1 MRSPLGLLH
10 PLIPNKK
17 VNRSSLASGLE
28 KIRDFLQS
36 DAAFLLADPARDDC
50 LQRAIRLLDKARI
63 SGEVLY
69 VGIVGGT
76 GVGKSTLINAL
87 ACKEISRP
95 SDKRPYTDRAVVY
108 RHKKTP
114 RGLQAVADVIRDED
128 AIHESDAIKDLLLL
142 DLPDFDSLDASNR
155 RSCLR
160 ILPELDCIVWL
171 VSPEKYADAAFYLL
185 VAQTAIHQENFLF
198 VLNKADELIWND
210 THDAHFR
217 IKGILGDLTFRLKHE
232 AGIEQPRVFS
242 ISAAGELSGE
252 TGRDILDC
260 EFQRFRDFLMVRREA
275 KDIASVKTMNLIEE
289 SVRLLKELNTYI
301 RPDDKKG
308 VLNSIRGIQFEAES
322 LERDSGLTWIEQ
334 EKEIER
340 ALFRILGP
348 EDASI
353 WPVRWAMRLL
363 KRERSIGFQASGERL
378 EAVFNSAADVLA
390 KDRMGDLEKIA
401 AQIGSELLLAF
412 PLTDV
417 AQHKNKPHKMV
428 ETAISQVSNQF
439 CLEVE
444 KRVQLARGPFA
455 KWRRFWQKAVLFMPL
470 PVMLMKL
477 AGPDRV
483 WGWLEYPTISGFS
496 VIMLSVCTSL
506 FSSEGLTGIA
516 VLLVL
521 QILLTY
527 RLAARRIRRIEKVS
541 RKVARSAITNLEVG
555 LDSVACRIQE
565 DGKSAMRNIQDGI
578 DRLENLNRIFNS
590 SLSGMPESQ
599 GSDEVR

>member
-1 MRSPLGLLH
+1 
-10 PLIPNKK
+10 
-17 VNRSSLASGLE
+17 
-28 KIRDFLQS
+28 
-36 DAAFLLADPARDDC
+36 
-50 LQRAIRLLDKARI
+50 
-63 SGEVLY
+63 
-69 VGIVGGT
+69 
-76 GVGKSTLINAL
+76 
-87 ACKEISRP
+87 
-95 SDKRPYTDRAVVY
+95 
-108 RHKKTP
+108 
-114 RGLQAVADVIRDED
+114 
-128 AIHESDAIKDLLLL
+128 
-142 DLPDFDSLDASNR
+142 
-155 RSCLR
+155 LR
-160 ILPELDCIVWL
+160 ILPELDCIIWV

-289 SVRLLKELNTYI
+289 SVRLLKELNTDI

-308 VLNSIRGIQFEAES
+308 VLNSIREIQFEAES

-334 EKEIER
+334 EKEIEG

-353 WPVRWAMRLL
+353 WPVRWAMKLL
-363 KRERSIGFQASGERL
+363 KRERSRGFQASGERL

-417 AQHKNKPHKMV
+417 AQHKNKPYKMV
-428 ETAISQVSNQF
+428 ETAISQVSNQL
-439 CLEVE
+439 CLEVG

-455 KWRRFWQKAVLFMPL
+455 KWRRLWQKAVLFMPL
-470 PVMLMKL
+470 PVMLMTL

-527 RLAARRIRRIEKVS
+527 RLAARRIRTIEKVS

-565 DGKSAMRNIQDGI
+565 DGKSAMRNIQEGI
-578 DRLENLNRIFNS
+578 DRLENLNRIFHS
-590 SLSGMPESQ
+590 SLSAMPESQ